1 MVVKQTGCSGSTM
14 LRITVL
20 IDTQETTLQLEGRL
34 AGRMVEEAELSWRTL
49 LAQNPD
55 RPIRV
60 DLNAI
65 TYIDGKGKDFLRQA
79 HQYGA
84 QFMASGCLTKAYIEE
99 ITRAGSRLRRG
110 S

>member
-1 MVVKQTGCSGSTM
+1 M

-20 IDTQETTLQLEGRL
+20 TDTQETTLQLEGRL

-49 LAQNPD
+49 HDQNPV

-60 DLNAI
+60 DLNAV

-79 HQYGA
+79 HQCGV

-99 ITRAGSRLRRG
+99 ITRAGCGSGRG